1 MFFGIEWRRGRPVRH
16 AAIPSCV
23 VGGLLAIAAPLFA
36 QVHFGSGSMP
46 CNKYTTGATNRT
58 LAYHEANE
66 WLLGYASGLNA
77 ARPAASGAD
86 PLLTTNSANLLTF
99 VEAYCK
105 TNPEHS
111 IIKGVDDWFKALS
124 K

>member
-1 MFFGIEWRRGRPVRH
+1 MAQRKASQTRRYSIVFGRGPLSNRGALIRPSTLRFWQY
-16 AAIPSCV
+16 A
-23 VGGLLAIAAPLFA
+23 LY
-36 QVHFGSGSMP
+36 
-46 CNKYTTGATNRT
+46 NYTTGATNRT

-86 PLLTTNSANLLTF
+86 PLLTINSANLLTF